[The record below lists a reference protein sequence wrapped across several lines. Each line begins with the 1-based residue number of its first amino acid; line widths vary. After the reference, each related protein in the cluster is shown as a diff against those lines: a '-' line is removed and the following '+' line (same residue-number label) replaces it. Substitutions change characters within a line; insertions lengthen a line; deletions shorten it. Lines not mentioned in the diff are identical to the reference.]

1 MNPFGTTPP
10 NTAGQRGFDAAQKA
24 CDAALA
30 QPETKTFAV
39 LQWRQEFAWVAP
51 VEVVHRRLGPM
62 MLAGINV
69 VEFGQRP

>member
-1 MNPFGTTPP
+1 MNPFGQPP
-10 NTAGQRGFDAAQKA
+10 AGAAGQRGFDSAQKA
-24 CDAALA
+24 RDAALA

-39 LQWRQEFAWVAP
+39 LQWRHEFAWVAP